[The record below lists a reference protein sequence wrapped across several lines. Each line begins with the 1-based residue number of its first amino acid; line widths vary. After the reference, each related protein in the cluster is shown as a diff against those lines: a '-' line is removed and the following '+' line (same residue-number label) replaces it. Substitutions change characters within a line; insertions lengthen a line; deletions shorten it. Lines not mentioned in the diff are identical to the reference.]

1 MNYKNAASILPASLL
16 EQLQD
21 YVQGG
26 YLYIPKKEDQH
37 KKWGDETGSRTRTSQ
52 RNQCIRKDYHS
63 GMSIEKLSDTYF
75 LSVHTIR
82 KIVYGRWI
90 SWKHLKKQWISIT
103 WYSLL
108 FWLWVVTLLSTQ
120 SVRNRNHPLCG
131 CAVIVIQKN
140 HLSVIMRLFKPIYN
154 ERKGDFNGQ

>member
-52 RNQCIRKDYHS
+52 RNQRIRKDFHS

-82 KIVYGRWI
+82 KIVYG
-90 SWKHLKKQWISIT
+90 KKMS
-103 WYSLL
+103 
-108 FWLWVVTLLSTQ
+108 
-120 SVRNRNHPLCG
+120 
-131 CAVIVIQKN
+131 
-140 HLSVIMRLFKPIYN
+140 
-154 ERKGDFNGQ
+154 

>member
-21 YVQGG
+21 YVQGD

-37 KKWGDETGSRTRTSQ
+37 KKWGDKTGSRIRISQ

-63 GMSIEKLSDTYF
+63 GMSIEKLSNTYF

-82 KIVYGRWI
+82 KIVYGRKM
-90 SWKHLKKQWISIT
+90 S
-103 WYSLL
+103 
-108 FWLWVVTLLSTQ
+108 
-120 SVRNRNHPLCG
+120 
-131 CAVIVIQKN
+131 
-140 HLSVIMRLFKPIYN
+140 
-154 ERKGDFNGQ
+154 

>member
-37 KKWGDETGSRTRTSQ
+37 KKWGDKTGSRTRTSQ

-63 GMSIEKLSDTYF
+63 GMSIEKL
-75 LSVHTIR
+75 
-82 KIVYGRWI
+82 
-90 SWKHLKKQWISIT
+90 
-103 WYSLL
+103 
-108 FWLWVVTLLSTQ
+108 
-120 SVRNRNHPLCG
+120 
-131 CAVIVIQKN
+131 
-140 HLSVIMRLFKPIYN
+140 
-154 ERKGDFNGQ
+154 